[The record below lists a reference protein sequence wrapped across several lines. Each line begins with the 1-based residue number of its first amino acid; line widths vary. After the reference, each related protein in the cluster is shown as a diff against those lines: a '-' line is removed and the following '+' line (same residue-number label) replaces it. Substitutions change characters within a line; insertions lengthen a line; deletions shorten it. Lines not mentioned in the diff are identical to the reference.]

1 MKYLELIRLCRNDL
15 GFTLQELSDLSGV
28 PFQRIS
34 KLENGRTGP
43 RKGEIEALETALGI
57 DLIKD
62 SSLDQEILSLFDQF
76 INSIFY
82 SDNKLKEIF
91 EKAEDIF
98 YSDKLS
104 KYRHLL
110 PVMIYIYAQIENKR
124 GEVTISKFLYDDP
137 KANALYLAYL
147 ANEDPTKEYERS
159 IQMIEEAIRICDDYR
174 IIAIAK
180 YQLCFIHLKN
190 DHNIKALNC
199 IKDVQYIFM
208 EYGSYIRDFQCNHL
222 KAIGFFNLG
231 YYEEAARLL
240 KGCLDSMQYLN
251 IPNDFKEA
259 ILRNIAFCSILDNKL
274 DTAFYYLKK
283 AKEVNDRSRLLWLYY
298 VYAYGLLK
306 DEDNIDYWIRQLENH
321 HTCDE
326 YLKELSFWKS
336 YVRNDD
342 KRMLIKKGEK
352 LLNYFKV
359 SLKKDNYTFYSKL
372 IIGLYEELGEYEKAY
387 FLLKENINPKSSFP
401 RKKG

>member
-1 MKYLELIRLCRNDL
+1 MKYLELIRLCRNDR
-15 GFTLQELSDLSGV
+15 GFTLQELSDLSRV
-28 PFQRIS
+28 SFQRIS

-82 SDNKLKEIF
+82 SDNKLKEII
-91 EKAEDIF
+91 EKTEDIF

-104 KYRHLL
+104 KYRYLL

-147 ANEDPTKEYERS
+147 ANKDPAKDYERS

-283 AKEVNDRSRLLWLYY
+283 AKEVNDRSRF
-298 VYAYGLLK
+298 YGFTMSMPM
-306 DEDNIDYWIRQLENH
+306 D
-321 HTCDE
+321 
-326 YLKELSFWKS
+326 F
-336 YVRNDD
+336 
-342 KRMLIKKGEK
+342 
-352 LLNYFKV
+352 
-359 SLKKDNYTFYSKL
+359 
-372 IIGLYEELGEYEKAY
+372 
-387 FLLKENINPKSSFP
+387 
-401 RKKG
+401 